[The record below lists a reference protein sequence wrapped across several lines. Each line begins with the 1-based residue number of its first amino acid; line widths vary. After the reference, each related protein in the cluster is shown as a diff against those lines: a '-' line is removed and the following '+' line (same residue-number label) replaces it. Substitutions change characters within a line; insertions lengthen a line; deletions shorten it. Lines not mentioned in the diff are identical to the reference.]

1 MTLGGLGTEARSPAL
16 ADLDQRPTVDVV
28 SAVVDRHDEVVA
40 AVSAAAPAIARLA
53 DAVAEQLRADGRLI
67 YVGAGS
73 AGRLAA
79 VDASEWGPTFS
90 WPGERI
96 VALVA
101 GADEPPGS
109 AAEAAAEDDAEAGA
123 ADVG

>member
-1 MTLGGLGTEARSPAL
+1 MRLGGLETEARAPAL
-16 ADLDQRPTVDVV
+16 SDLDRRPTLDVV
-28 SAVVDRHDEVVA
+28 SAVVDGHDEVVA
-40 AVSAAAPAIARLA
+40 AVRAAKPAIAALA
-53 DAVAEQLRADGRLI
+53 DAVAGQLEKGGRVI

-90 WPGERI
+90 WPAERI

-109 AAEAAAEDDAEAGA
+109 RAEAEAEDDAGAGA
-123 ADVG
+123 